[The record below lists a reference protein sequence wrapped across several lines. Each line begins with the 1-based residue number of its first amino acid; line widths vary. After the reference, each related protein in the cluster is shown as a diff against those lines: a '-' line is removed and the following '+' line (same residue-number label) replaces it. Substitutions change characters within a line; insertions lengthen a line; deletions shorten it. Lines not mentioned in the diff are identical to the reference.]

1 MHKLLGFFFLL
12 LFSSSLFGQV
22 EEDSTVIEDDF
33 IGTIEESIQLYQSEN
48 RNQKNYDSLIA
59 SLGYDKNHVPQFS
72 DSVYCIRMAEMNEH
86 TPFRFDCH
94 PAALSTIRFF
104 NEKRRSFLKI
114 TLGRSVLYFNMY
126 EEALDRYKM
135 PLELKYL
142 SVIESGLRA
151 QIKSHAGALG
161 LWQFMYGTGKMY
173 GLQEDA
179 YIDER
184 MDPYKATDAACRYLK
199 RLYAMYNDWNM
210 ALAAYNAGPGNIN
223 KAIRRSGGKMTY
235 WEIRPFLPRE
245 TQGYVPNFIA
255 VAYLLEHAA
264 QHNISPA
271 PATIYP
277 YQLDTICLKTSVHMP
292 TLDSV
297 LNWPLADIQYLNPIY
312 KTTYIPKTAKPQC
325 ITMPIEKIAI
335 FIDLEDSIYR
345 MDSTIYAV
353 PIITP
358 STLVAETST
367 PTGTS
372 SENSQYHKV
381 RSGETLGA
389 IAEKYHT
396 TVSHLMSWNHLR
408 STNINVGQVLTVNS
422 SYVPKTVTPEKTT
435 TSTTVVSTSSGTKK
449 YHSVKSGESFWNI
462 SQQYGLTITQL
473 QELNPS
479 VSSSNLKIGQSIRV
493 Q

>member
-12 LFSSSLFGQV
+12 IISSSLFGQV
-22 EEDSTVIEDDF
+22 EEDSTVIEDDL
-33 IGTIEESIQLYQSEN
+33 IGTIEESIQLYQAEN

-59 SLGYDKNHVPQFS
+59 ALGYERNHVPQFS
-72 DSVYCIRMAEMNEH
+72 DSTYCMRMAEMNEH

-104 NEKRRSFLKI
+104 NEKRRGFLKI
-114 TLGRSVLYFNMY
+114 AMGRSALYFDLY

-142 SVIESGLRA
+142 SVIESGLRP
-151 QIKSHAGALG
+151 QIKSRAGALG

-184 MDPYKATDAACRYLK
+184 MDPYKSTDAACRYLK
-199 RLYAMYNDWNM
+199 RLFAMYNDWNM

-264 QHNISPA
+264 QHNLSPA
-271 PATIYP
+271 PAKIYP
-277 YQLDTICLKTSVHMP
+277 YQLDTICLKTSMHMP

-297 LNWPLADIQYLNPIY
+297 LDWPLADIQYLNPIY
-312 KTTYIPKTAKPQC
+312 KTTYIPKTTPPQC

-353 PIITP
+353 PLITP
-358 STLVAETST
+358 TSETGTEISTTS
-367 PTGTS
+367 TS
-372 SENSQYHKV
+372 SENTQYHKV
-381 RSGETLGA
+381 RSGETLGG
-389 IAEKYHT
+389 IAEKYRT

-408 STNINVGQVLTVNS
+408 SSNINVGQVLTVNS
-422 SYVPKTVTPEKTT
+422 AYVPKTVAPEKTSTPT
-435 TSTTVVSTSSGTKK
+435 TTASSSGAKK

-462 SQQYGLTITQL
+462 SQQYGITITQL
-473 QELNPS
+473 QELNPN